1 MAYSWS
7 MFVLL
12 LLSAVTLTGCDLIVD
27 IFQAGVWVGVILVI
41 LVIGLIVWMVSK
53 SRA

>member
-1 MAYSWS
+1 MAYSWF

-12 LLSAVTLTGCDLIVD
+12 LLSTFTLTGCDLIVD

-41 LVIGLIVWMVSK
+41 GVIALIIWMVSR

>member
-1 MAYSWS
+1 MPYSWS
-7 MFVLL
+7 LFVLL
-12 LLSAVTLTGCDLIVD
+12 LLFTVTLIGCDLIVD

>member
-7 MFVLL
+7 LFALL
-12 LLSAVTLTGCDLIVD
+12 LLSTLTLAGCDLIVD
-27 IFQAGVWVGVILVI
+27 IFQAGVWVGIILVI
-41 LVIGLIVWMVSK
+41 LVIGVIVWMISK

>member
-1 MAYSWS
+1 MPYSWS
-7 MFVLL
+7 LFVLL
-12 LLSAVTLTGCDLIVD
+12 LLSTVTLTGCDLIVD

-41 LVIGLIVWMVSK
+41 GVIALIVWMVSK

>member
-12 LLSAVTLTGCDLIVD
+12 LLSTVTLTGCDLIVD